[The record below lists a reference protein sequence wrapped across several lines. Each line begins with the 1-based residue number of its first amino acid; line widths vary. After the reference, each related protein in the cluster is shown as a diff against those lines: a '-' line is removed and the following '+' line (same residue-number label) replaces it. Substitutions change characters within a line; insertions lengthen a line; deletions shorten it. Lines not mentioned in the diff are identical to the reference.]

1 EKAFQHLKDFIE
13 RPVKN
18 LLVVE
23 DDEIQTLSIQELIGN
38 GDVKTTVV
46 GTGKEALAA
55 IQSEKY
61 DCMVL
66 DLGLPDMSGT
76 ELLEQIKNSPLS
88 RTLPIIVYTA
98 RELLQEEEA
107 RLRRLAESILIKD
120 VRSPERLLDETAL
133 LLHRNV

>member
-1 EKAFQHLKDFIE
+1 TKSDRTESLQSAFDQLKQFVD

-18 LLVVE
+18 LLLVE
-23 DDEIQTLSIQELIGN
+23 DDEIQTMSIRELIGN

-46 GTGKEALAA
+46 GTGKDALAA

-76 ELLEQIKNSPLS
+76 ELLEQIKKSEAF
-88 RTLPIIVYTA
+88 RTLPVIVYTA
-98 RELLQEEEA
+98 RELL
-107 RLRRLAESILIKD
+107 AE
-120 VRSPERLLDETAL
+120 
-133 LLHRNV
+133 